1 MLKGQKGFTL
11 IELAIVITIM
21 SILIGLSLS
30 SFLAFVTQ
38 QKYTQNQ
45 SLLNQN
51 YDDLVGYIM
60 VNGKLPLA
68 SSNTNGTSQSGNI
81 GYLPYITIRG
91 LQNDAYGNTFY
102 YAVNNRSLP
111 VSIYN
116 SAGINVDNATM
127 NLTTTTNMTNF
138 CATLYAL
145 SYYYTNQNPT
155 LNSSDISTINNS
167 GQTTST
173 PTAFVLISSGANG
186 KLDSPNTI
194 TNSNGIFASEQY
206 PISNTYDDMV
216 KSMSIASAISQFCR
230 NQFTGIKY
238 QNNYYILTTVQ

>member
-91 LQNDAYGNTFY
+91 LQKDAYGNTFY

-116 SAGINVDNATM
+116 SAGINIDNATM

-145 SYYYTNQNPT
+145 SYCYINQNPT
-155 LNSSDISTINNS
+155 LNSSDISTINNP

-206 PISNTYDDMV
+206 PISKTYDDMV

>member
-1 MLKGQKGFTL
+1 MLKWQKGFTL

-21 SILIGLSLS
+21 AALIGLSVSL
-30 SFLAFVTQ
+30 FPGFVTQ

-45 SLLNQN
+45 DLLNQN
-51 YDDLVGYIM
+51 YDDIVGYIM

-68 SSNTNGTSQSGNI
+68 SSDTSGVAQSGNI

-91 LQNDAYGNTFY
+91 LQKDAYNNTFY
-102 YAVNNRSLP
+102 YAINNRSLP

-116 SAGINVDNATM
+116 SAGINVDNATRT
-127 NLTTTTNMTNF
+127 LETTTNITNF

-145 SYYYTNQNPT
+145 SYYYTNQNPA
-155 LNSSDISTINNS
+155 LNSSDVSTINKS

-206 PISNTYDDMV
+206 PLSKTYDDVV
-216 KSMSIASAISQFCR
+216 KSMPIASAISQFCR
-230 NQFTGIKY
+230 NQFAGIKY
-238 QNNYYILTTVQ
+238 QNNYYILTIVQ